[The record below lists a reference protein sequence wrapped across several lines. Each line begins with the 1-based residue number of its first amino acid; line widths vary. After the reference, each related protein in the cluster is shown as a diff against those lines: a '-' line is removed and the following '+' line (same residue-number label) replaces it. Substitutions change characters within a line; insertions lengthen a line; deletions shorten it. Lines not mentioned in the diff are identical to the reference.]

1 MKGVDMACCGETL
14 DKTMGQST
22 DNKSTR
28 IETSADMAVVFSAL
42 SNPARIDILRHI
54 SQHSHCGCKDI
65 TKVLPLAQST
75 VSQHLKVLI
84 DAGIVQVETIP
95 PRSRYQVN
103 DDLLKAMALTTSSFL
118 DSCCEGKCC

>member
-1 MKGVDMACCGETL
+1 MACCEESATKQMQHL
-14 DKTMGQST
+14 K
-22 DNKSTR
+22 N
-28 IETSADMAVVFSAL
+28 SADMAVVFSAL
-42 SNPARIDILRHI
+42 SNPARLDILRHI
-54 SQHSHCGCKDI
+54 AQHRHCGCKDI
-65 TKVLPLAQST
+65 TQVLPLAQST

-84 DAGIVQVETIP
+84 EAKIVTVETIP

>member
-1 MKGVDMACCGETL
+1 MKGIAMACCDETL
-14 DKTMGQST
+14 AKTSGDKPRKIK
-22 DNKSTR
+22 D
-28 IETSADMAVVFSAL
+28 SADMAAVFSAL

-54 SQHSHCGCKDI
+54 SENRHCGCKDI

-84 DAGIVQVETIP
+84 EAGIVQVETIP

>member
-1 MKGVDMACCGETL
+1 MACCE
-14 DKTMGQST
+14 
-22 DNKSTR
+22 KSA
-28 IETSADMAVVFSAL
+28 EKQLQDLKTSADMAIVFSAL

-54 SQHSHCGCKDI
+54 AQHRHCGCKDI
-65 TKVLPLAQST
+65 TQVLPRAQST

-84 DAGIVQVETIP
+84 EAGIVIVETVP
-95 PRSRYQVN
+95 PRSKYQVN